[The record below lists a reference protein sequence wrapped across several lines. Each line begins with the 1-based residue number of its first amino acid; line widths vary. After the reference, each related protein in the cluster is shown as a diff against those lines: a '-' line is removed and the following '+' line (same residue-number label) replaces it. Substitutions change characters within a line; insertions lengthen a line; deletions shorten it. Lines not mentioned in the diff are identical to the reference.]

1 MITGRGEG
9 SLVPP
14 RASALWFPDVPPSPA
29 SDATPAAD
37 LAAHLARYRSVGPA
51 QVAPQPSVVAV
62 LERPLPQLEEPIR
75 PVVAVPQVVAPRPA
89 SELDAFLAEAEKSVR
104 AKRKSGSAA
113 RGETPARLGS
123 PLRIA
128 GAAAAILVIVATALG
143 VVLTRGGEPESTT
156 ASTSTADAS
165 DSLLPSTSA
174 VASEPACTQRPVGAG
189 TTVSDGDDAGDQ
201 ESGAGAIRA
210 FNHAYYV
217 LRSARAARAVAA
229 PGAVASE
236 YVMQQYINQRP
247 IGTRH
252 CLTVAERGPG
262 EYSVVLTELQPD
274 AAPITYRQVI
284 RTTTIGGRSYIQ
296 SIRSVE

>member
-1 MITGRGEG
+1 M
-9 SLVPP
+9 PP

-51 QVAPQPSVVAV
+51 QVALQPSAVAV
-62 LERPLPQLEEPIR
+62 LERPVPMLEKPVR
-75 PVVAVPQVVAPRPA
+75 PVAAAPQVVAPRPA

-113 RGETPARLGS
+113 RGEKPARLGS

-143 VVLTRGGEPESTT
+143 VVLTRGGEPASTT

-174 VASEPACTQRPVGAG
+174 VASEPVCTQRPVGSG
-189 TTVSDGDDAGDQ
+189 TTVSDGDDAGNQ

-217 LRSARAARAVAA
+217 LRSARAARAAAA

-247 IGTRH
+247 LGTRH

-284 RTTTIGGRSYIQ
+284 RTTTIGGKSYIQ